1 MNASAS
7 ALTRQS
13 NTSFYY
19 SFSLLPRQK
28 REAIHAVY
36 AFCRY
41 SDDIVDD
48 EGSRDQKVVKL
59 RRWRMEL
66 GRALGGSSSYAILN
80 QLSATARRFNIP
92 VGHFYELLRGM
103 EMDLSKTRYGTFDEL
118 YEYCYLVASTV
129 GLMCR
134 NIFGYRNESTRDYA
148 VNLGIALQL
157 TNILRDI
164 KDDTKRGRIYIPLED
179 MRRFGY
185 EEEDLL
191 AFRYTPEFVNLMRFE
206 CDRARDYFDRARAAL
221 QDEDKRFF
229 FAARIMWSIYAHTL
243 RRIERS
249 AYNVFERRIS
259 ISKFLKVLIAFR
271 YWLSHQLKYSWFARS
286 WRVENQPEFSGHSR

>member
-1 MNASAS
+1 MELTASDITKS
-7 ALTRQS
+7 S

-41 SDDIVDD
+41 TDDIVDEGTD
-48 EGSRDQKVVKL
+48 EHSKVIRL

-66 GRALGGSSSYAILN
+66 GRALRGTSSYPLLN
-80 QLSATARRFNIP
+80 QLSATARKFNIP
-92 VGHFYELLRGM
+92 VDHFYDLIRGM
-103 EMDLSKTRYGTFDEL
+103 EMDLMKTRYETFEDL
-118 YEYCYLVASTV
+118 RHYCYLVASTV

-134 NIFGYRNESTRDYA
+134 QIFGYRNDSTRDYA

-164 KDDTKRGRIYIPLED
+164 KEDARRGRIYIPAED
-179 MRRFGY
+179 LRRFGY
-185 EEEDLL
+185 SEEDLL
-191 AFRYTPEFVNLMRFE
+191 ACRYTPEFVNLMRFE
-206 CDRARDYFDRARAAL
+206 CDRASAYFDMARAAL
-221 QDEDKRFF
+221 GNEDKRFF

-243 RRIERS
+243 ERIKRS
-249 AYNVFERRIS
+249 NYNVFERRIS
-259 ISKFLKVLIAFR
+259 IGGLMKVLITFR
-271 YWLSHQLKYSWFARS
+271 YWLSNTLKYSWLGRS
-286 WRVENQPEFSGHSR
+286 WRPNHPGVQTE

>member
-1 MNASAS
+1 MESIASAITKS
-7 ALTRQS
+7 S

-41 SDDIVDD
+41 TDDIVDEGTD
-48 EGSRDQKVVKL
+48 EHSKVVRL

-66 GRALGGSSSYAILN
+66 GRALRGTSPYVILN
-80 QLSATARRFNIP
+80 QLSATARKFNIP
-92 VGHFYELLRGM
+92 VDHFYDLIRGM
-103 EMDLSKTRYGTFDEL
+103 EMDLSKTRYGTFEEL
-118 YEYCYLVASTV
+118 YRYCYLVASSV

-134 NIFGYRNESTRDYA
+134 QIFGYRNDSTRDYA
-148 VNLGIALQL
+148 VNLGVALQL

-164 KDDTKRGRIYIPLED
+164 KEDAKRGRIYIPAED
-179 MRRFGY
+179 LRRFGY
-185 EEEDLL
+185 TEEDLL

-206 CDRARDYFDRARAAL
+206 CDRASKYFDIARAAL
-221 QDEDKRFF
+221 GNEDKRFF

-243 RRIERS
+243 RRIMRS
-249 AYNVFERRIS
+249 NYNVFERRIS
-259 ISKFLKVLIAFR
+259 VPGLLKVLIAFR
-271 YWLSHQLKYSWFARS
+271 YWLSNTLKYSWLGRS
-286 WRVENQPEFSGHSR
+286 WHPGNPSPQTE

>member
-1 MNASAS
+1 MDLTASAITKS
-7 ALTRQS
+7 S

-41 SDDIVDD
+41 TDDIVD
-48 EGSRDQKVVKL
+48 EGTDQQSKVLRL

-66 GRALGGSSSYAILN
+66 GRALRGRSSYVILN
-80 QLSATARRFNIP
+80 QLGATARKFNIP
-92 VGHFYELLRGM
+92 VDHFYDLIRGM
-103 EMDLSKTRYGTFDEL
+103 EMDLLKTRYETYDEL
-118 YEYCYLVASTV
+118 YRYCYLVASTV

-134 NIFGYRNESTRDYA
+134 QIFGYRNDSTRDYA

-164 KDDTKRGRIYIPLED
+164 KEDAKRGRIYIPAED
-179 MRRFGY
+179 LRRFGY
-185 EEEDLL
+185 TEEDLL
-191 AFRYTPEFVNLMRFE
+191 ACRYTPEFVNLMRFE
-206 CDRARDYFDRARAAL
+206 CDRASRYFDIARAAL
-221 QDEDKRFF
+221 GNEDKRFF

-243 RRIERS
+243 QRIKRS
-249 AYNVFERRIS
+249 NYNVFERRIS
-259 ISKFLKVLIAFR
+259 VPGLLKVLITFR
-271 YWLSHQLKYSWFARS
+271 YWLSNTLKYSWLGRS
-286 WRVENQPEFSGHSR
+286 WRHDHPSPQTE